1 LLVCI
6 PVALAQTPRPPSL
19 PVPRLTPPPKQ
30 TLNPNV
36 PVGTV
41 RDNTLG
47 PDDINIS
54 FGTQEIEEGK
64 IFHWRVNVVFETRE
78 AILKAD
84 EVDYNQETGEAKARG
99 HVYFKHYEGNE
110 ELWAE
115 RVDYNVEDESGKF
128 YEVRG
133 SVPGKVDT
141 RPGLLTTTNP
151 FVFQGDWAER
161 LKGRYILYDGF
172 ITNCRLPKPMWT
184 LRAPKFDIIPNDRAI
199 AYKAWFKVRRF
210 PLFYTPMFY
219 KSLQRQPRK
228 SGFLTPNIGNSSR
241 RGKMLGAGYYWAIN
255 RSYDMIYRSQLFT
268 QRGFAHTFD
277 VRGKPREDIDFNLY
291 VYGVNDRGLLLQ
303 NGERV
308 KQGGYILSGDARADL
323 GRGFYARGTM
333 NYLSS
338 FQFRQAFTET
348 FTEAISS
355 EVQSI
360 GFVTKHWSSYGLNFA
375 FTRKENFFGNDL
387 EKITIQKLPSV
398 EFNSRDRLVT
408 EKVLPVW
415 VSLESAAGLLR
426 RDQPLFETRNYVQ
439 RVDVEPRIMTA
450 IRWKDFSILPS
461 YAIRETYVASSFDQ
475 ANRQVSGDNIS
486 RHARELAVD
495 ILAPSVAKI
504 FDAPKWMGTK
514 IKHVIEPRASFRY
527 ISGIDDFSSMI
538 RFDETELLSNTK
550 EMEISLANRFYVKRA
565 SGQVVEAFSWQV
577 WHRRYFDPT
586 FGGAL
591 TDGDQR
597 NVLLTGTQLTAY
609 TFFTGPRRYSPI
621 VSVMRAIPVGNIG
634 LEWRSDYDPFFHRF
648 TNSSISAEAR
658 VSNYFFTTGHSYV
671 RNDPRLSPPFNQFFA
686 QIGVG
691 NDQRRG
697 WNASFRAHYDFKQG
711 IMQFATTQVTY
722 NTDCCGLSFQY
733 RRFPRFGPNPGYE
746 NQFRIAFAVANI
758 GSFGTLKRQE
768 RIF

>member
-1 LLVCI
+1 M
-6 PVALAQTPRPPSL
+6 
-19 PVPRLTPPPKQ
+19 PRLTPPAKPV
-30 TLNPNV
+30 LNPNV
-36 PVGTV
+36 PTGGV
-41 RDNTLG
+41 RKDAPG
-47 PDDINIS
+47 PEDINIS
-54 FGTQEIEEGK
+54 FGTQEIEEGN
-64 IFHWRVNVVFETRE
+64 IFHWRVKVVFETRE

-84 EVDYNQETGEAKARG
+84 EVDYNQETGEAQARG
-99 HVYFKHYEGNE
+99 NVYFKHFEGNE

-115 RVDYNVEDESGKF
+115 RVDYNVTEETGKF
-128 YEVRG
+128 YQVRG
-133 SVPGKVDT
+133 SVQGKVDL

-161 LKGRYILYDGF
+161 LKDRYILYDGF
-172 ITNCRLPKPMWT
+172 ITNCRLPKPLWT
-184 LRAPKFDIIPNDRAI
+184 LRAPKFDIIPNDRAL
-199 AYKAWFKVRRF
+199 AYKAWFKVRRV
-210 PLFYTPMFY
+210 PLLYAPVFY

-241 RGKMLGAGYYWAIN
+241 RGKMLGAGYYWAMN
-255 RSYDMIYRSQLFT
+255 RSYDLMYRSQLFT
-268 QRGFAHTFD
+268 ARGFAHTFD
-277 VRGKPREDIDFNLY
+277 FRGKPRENTDFNVF
-291 VYGVNDRGLLLQ
+291 VYGVNDKGLLLE
-303 NGERV
+303 NGERL
-308 KQGGYILSGDARADL
+308 KQGGFVVAGDGRADL
-323 GRGFYARGTM
+323 GHGFYARGSL

-355 EVQSI
+355 EVQSV
-360 GFVTKHWSSYGLNFA
+360 GYVTRHWSSYGLNIAFA
-375 FTRKENFFGNDL
+375 RKDNFFTSDQD
-387 EKITIQKLPSV
+387 KITIQRLPQV
-398 EFNSRDRLVT
+398 EFNSRDRLIS

-450 IRWKDFSILPS
+450 IRWKDFNIIPS
-461 YAIRETYVASSFDQ
+461 YAIRETYVASSFDP
-475 ANRQVSGDNIS
+475 ANRQVLGDNIA

-495 ILAPSVAKI
+495 IIAPSLAKVI
-504 FDAPKWMGTK
+504 DPPKWMGTK
-514 IKHVIEPRASFRY
+514 MKHVIEPRASLRY
-527 ISGIDDFSSMI
+527 ISGIDDFSSLV

-550 EMEISLANRFYVKRA
+550 ELEISIANRFYVKRA
-565 SGQVVEAFSWQV
+565 SGQVVEAFSWQL

-591 TDGDQR
+591 VEGDQR
-597 NVLLTGTQLTAY
+597 NVLLTGTQLTGY
-609 TFFTGPRRYSPI
+609 TFFNGPRRFSPV
-621 VSVMRAIPVGNIG
+621 VSAMRASPMDNIG
-634 LEWRSDYDPFFHRF
+634 LEWRTDYDPLFKRF
-648 TNSSISAEAR
+648 TNSTISAEAR
-658 VSNYFFTTGHSYV
+658 VNNYFFSTGHAYV

-686 QIGVG
+686 QIGWG

-697 WNASFRAHYDFKQG
+697 WNASFRAHYDFRQG

-733 RRFPRFGPNPGYE
+733 RRFPRFGIASGYE
-746 NQFRIAFAVANI
+746 NQYRVAFAVANI